1 MTAQRDLDRTL
12 GAWFGAEA
20 APAPPPEPLASI
32 LKSTRDR
39 RPRPAFVAGIGSH
52 WVGGPPIGA
61 RDGTLRPAGTGVRA
75 VVWALLVLGALVAL
89 VLGALLLTGGSPSL
103 PAVVPLQSATPAP
116 TGEPTAGLVAE
127 ASVGPVAEASVGPS
141 ATPPVF
147 PSPPEPAPGQAVQT
161 KVADLHVARG
171 EPVVVALDDGRVL
184 VVGGLSGAPG
194 EIVDPSARQSTVT
207 DPGAVTGDGSGV
219 LLRDGRVLLVLT
231 DSNELVSSVFLFD
244 PKTLSWTTVDAPDYQ
259 GDDHVAAASKN
270 RHHPTLTLLR
280 DGRALLSG
288 GRLNVSNGGTQTV
301 VDSAALFDPATETIS
316 PTGSMVHPRADHS
329 ATTMQD
335 GRVLLAGGRGSCVAQ
350 GSSLSGCELP
360 ELRDAEVYDPAT
372 GTFTPTGRM
381 ASARGA
387 TEGMLL
393 ADGRVLV
400 LPTSTDSVDDS
411 AGLVEIYDP
420 SRGTFAVAGTTPHR
434 VGTAALLP
442 DGRVFLI
449 TNQFMDT
456 WAGVFDPATGAT
468 QNAPAPPVQGQQP
481 AVLPDGRL
489 MLVGGPWAE
498 LYTWP

>member
-1 MTAQRDLDRTL
+1 MTAQHDLDRTL
-12 GAWFGAEA
+12 GTWFGAEA
-20 APAPPPEPLASI
+20 VPAPPPQPLASI
-32 LKSTRDR
+32 LESTRNR
-39 RPRPAFVAGIGSH
+39 RPRPALVAGIGSH
-52 WVGGPPIGA
+52 WVGGRSPIGA
-61 RDGTLRPAGTGVRA
+61 RDGTLRPAGTDLRA
-75 VVWALLVLGALVAL
+75 VAWALLVLGALVAL
-89 VLGALLLTGGSPSL
+89 VLGALLLSGGSPSL
-103 PAVVPLQSATPAP
+103 PAVVPFQSATPAP
-116 TGEPTAGLVAE
+116 TGAPSPGPIAE
-127 ASVGPVAEASVGPS
+127 ASVGQS

-171 EPVVVALDDGRVL
+171 DPVVVTLDDGRVL
-184 VVGGLSGAPG
+184 VVGGLSDAPG

-231 DSNELVSSVFLFD
+231 DSNVLVSTVFLFD
-244 PKTLSWTTVDAPDYQ
+244 PRTKSWTPVDAPDYQ
-259 GDDHVAAASKN
+259 GDDHIAAGSKI

-280 DGRALLSG
+280 DGRVLLSG

-301 VDSAALFDPATETIS
+301 VDSAAVFDPVTETIS

-335 GRVLLAGGRGSCVAQ
+335 GRVLIAGGYGSCVAQ
-350 GSSLSGCELP
+350 GSSLSGCEWP
-360 ELRDAEVYDPAT
+360 ELRDAEVYDPST
-372 GTFTPTGRM
+372 ETFTPTGGM

-400 LPTSTDSVDDS
+400 LPISADFTDDS
-411 AGLVEIYDP
+411 AGLVEIYDA

-434 VGTAALLP
+434 VGAAALLP
-442 DGRVFLI
+442 DGRVFL
-449 TNQFMDT
+449 TANT
-456 WAGVFDPATGAT
+456 WAGVFDPATGVT
-468 QNAPAPPVQGQQP
+468 QDAPAPPVEGQQP